1 MIGSMIADSA
11 AMGVSYAERLLK
23 DVSASQF
30 GRFAEVGGQVIQS
43 NHPAFVIGHLSIY
56 PSRVVAEL
64 GGDAAGIA
72 PSTHYETLFSPSATC
87 VDDPDGTVYP
97 SMEELTEK
105 FYAAHR
111 AAIATLRASDDS
123 LFAAENPL
131 ERMRGKFA
139 TVGSMHA
146 FYMGGHVMMHLGQFS
161 AWRRAAGLSP
171 A

>member
-1 MIGSMIADSA
+1 MIADSA
-11 AMGVSYAERLLK
+11 AMGVGYGERLLK
-23 DVSASQF
+23 DVTVSQF

-56 PSRVVAEL
+56 PSRVVSEL
-64 GGDAAGIA
+64 GGDATSIA
-72 PSTHYETLFSPSATC
+72 PSSHYEKLFSPSATC
-87 VDDPDGTVYP
+87 VDDPDGTIYP

-105 FYAAHR
+105 FYAAHH
-111 AAIATLRASDDS
+111 AAIEILRVSDDS

-146 FYMGGHVMMHLGQFS
+146 FYMGGHVMMHMGQFS
-161 AWRRAAGLSP
+161 AWRRAAGMPP

>member
-11 AMGVSYAERLLK
+11 AMGVAYAERLLK

-30 GRFAEVGGQVIQS
+30 SRFAEVGGKMIHS

-56 PSRVVAEL
+56 PSRVVTDL
-64 GGDAAGIA
+64 GGDATAIA
-72 PSTHYETLFSPSATC
+72 PSSHYETLFSASATC

-105 FYAAHR
+105 FYTAHQ
-111 AAIATLRASDDS
+111 AAIESLRASDDS
-123 LFAAENPL
+123 LFVAENPL

-139 TVGSMHA
+139 TVGSIHA

-161 AWRRAAGLSP
+161 AWRRAMGMAP